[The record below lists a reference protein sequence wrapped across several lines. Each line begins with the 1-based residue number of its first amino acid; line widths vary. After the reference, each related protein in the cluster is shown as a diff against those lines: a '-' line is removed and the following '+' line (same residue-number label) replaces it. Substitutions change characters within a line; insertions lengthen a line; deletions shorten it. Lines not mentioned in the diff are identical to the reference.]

1 MIIQSGIQIFS
12 DRFGSDP
19 TSSQT
24 NFEKLL
30 KCDLNNVKIQI
41 HNFLKIVEDLYLGHL
56 KT

>member
-1 MIIQSGIQIFS
+1 LFLKVPDS
-12 DRFGSDP
+12 
-19 TSSQT
+19 TSSQNLT